1 MLVLDKKRARA
12 VISSSWRPAP
22 LSRVTNS
29 ESVHHKEEFVTVL
42 MDQVVPLTPAPDS
55 EFDLD
60 VTLLEVADPGHLINM
75 TDDGC
80 GQTCEKSTCITGA

>member
-1 MLVLDKKRARA
+1 M
-12 VISSSWRPAP
+12 
-22 LSRVTNS
+22 NS
-29 ESVHHKEEFVTVL
+29 ELAHYKEELVIVNI
-42 MDQVVPLTPAPDS
+42 DQAVPLTPAPDA

-80 GQTCEKSTCITGA
+80 GQTCEKSTCITAA

>member
-1 MLVLDKKRARA
+1 M
-12 VISSSWRPAP
+12 
-22 LSRVTNS
+22 NS
-29 ESVHHKEEFVTVL
+29 ECAYHKEGCVTVQ
-42 MDQVVPLTPAPDS
+42 MDQAVPLTAAPDS